1 MEDDITIIEAMHE
14 LFFRAQEMY
23 GDAVESFWFHES
35 EVCPCCSKSKIDMI
49 NTGKDSAL
57 MSLNSF
63 IYRDMNVLIIYFL
76 CSQCITKIPVSTGK
90 KQKDLYNSIELNL
103 KNAYHKYLESLAS

>member
-1 MEDDITIIEAMHE
+1 MEDDITIIEAMHQ
-14 LFFRAQEMY
+14 LFSHAQEMY

-35 EVCPCCSKSKIDMI
+35 EVCPCCKKNKI
-49 NTGKDSAL
+49 NNLNSGKDSL

-76 CSQCITKIPVSTGK
+76 CIPCVTRLPVTKGQ
-90 KQKDLYNSIELNL
+90 KQKDLYDSIEQNL
-103 KNAYHKYLESLAS
+103 KDAYHKYLESLAS